1 MKHLISKT
9 LIIFSF
15 FLLFSI
21 PILAKTPVFPIE
33 FVVVIPSYNNEKWC
47 LQNLESVVT
56 QAYPN
61 FTIYYIN
68 DCSTDRTGQLV
79 TEFVRSRKLESKCT
93 VVHNNA
99 RKGALNNLYEAISK
113 VAPHKII
120 VTVDGD
126 DTLAHQYVLHT
137 VANEYAKNDAWLTYG
152 NWRSDPL
159 GYKSPCEAIPS
170 HIAKNNSFRSY
181 KWVSSQLRTF
191 YAKLFH
197 LIKKEDLLY
206 EGSFFPVTW
215 DLAMMFPMLE
225 MASKKHVRFIPQ
237 ILYTYNIRNPLND
250 FKTNHELQVKL
261 ENHVRSR
268 PAYAP
273 LQRLF

>member
-1 MKHLISKT
+1 MKHFISKT
-9 LIIFSF
+9 FIIFS
-15 FLLFSI
+15 LLLLSSPSI
-21 PILAKTPVFPIE
+21 QAKAPAFPIE

-47 LQNLESVVT
+47 IQNLESVVS

-68 DCSTDRTGQLV
+68 DCSTDKTGQLV
-79 TEFVRSRKLESKCT
+79 NEFVRSRKLESKCT
-93 VVHNNA
+93 VVHNSS
-99 RKGALNNLYEAISK
+99 RKGALNNLYDAISK

-126 DTLAHQYVLHT
+126 DTLAHPYVLLT

-152 NWRSDPL
+152 NWRSDPI
-159 GYKSPCEAIPS
+159 GYKSPCEEIPS
-170 HIAKNNSFRSY
+170 AVAKNNSFRSH
-181 KWVSSQLRTF
+181 KWVTSQLRTF

-206 EGSFFPVTW
+206 EGKFFPVTW

-225 MASKKHVRFIPQ
+225 MASKKHVRFISQ
-237 ILYTYNIRNPLND
+237 ILYTYNIKNPLND
-250 FKTNHELQVKL
+250 FKTNHDLQVKL
-261 ENHVRSR
+261 ENYVRNR

-273 LQRLF
+273 LWRLF